1 MWRCVVVLMV
11 VALAGCQSTHEQ
23 MVNQGYP
30 PGYADGFKDGCGS
43 GREAAGVNGF
53 FRKDVPRYLNEKVYA
68 TGWDDGFRQCQA
80 SASAQPDQSD
90 WSVQH
95 GDDRERAWQQQKTQ
109 GEGRAYHP

>member
-1 MWRCVVVLMV
+1 MWRWAVVSVMV
-11 VALAGCQSTHEQ
+11 VLAGCQSTQQQ
-23 MVNQGYP
+23 MISQGYP
-30 PGYADGFKDGCGS
+30 PVYADGFKDGCGS
-43 GREAAGVNGF
+43 GRAAAGVNGVF
-53 FRKDVPRYLNEKVYA
+53 QKNVPRYLSDKLYA

-95 GDDRERAWQQQKTQ
+95 GDDRERDWQQRKTQ